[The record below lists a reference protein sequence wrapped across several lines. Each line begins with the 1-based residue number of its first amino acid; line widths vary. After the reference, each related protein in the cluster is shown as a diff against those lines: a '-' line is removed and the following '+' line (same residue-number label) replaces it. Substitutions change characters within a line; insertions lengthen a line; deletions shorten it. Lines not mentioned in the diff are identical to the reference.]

1 MTTTQRGFGKAKP
14 EPKISKRS
22 VERARASKQ
31 YDEMKADGI
40 PEFEIYIRIKDKK
53 NWYPVGA
60 IAVKRTSLINHAIFD
75 NEAQLLQ
82 GAFRMFPVLQ
92 KNRDNLEYGYRL
104 KEFKDE
110 PIQVAV
116 QPAAKGIGGVQ
127 GAIAQLTQRVSS
139 LFQRK

>member
-1 MTTTQRGFGKAKP
+1 MTTTQRGFGKSKP
-14 EPKISKRS
+14 EPKISKRAE
-22 VERARASKQ
+22 ERARASKQ
-31 YDEMKADGI
+31 YDDMKADGI

-92 KNRDNLEYGYRL
+92 KNRTNLEYGYRL

-116 QPAAKGIGGVQ
+116 QPVAKGVGGVQ
-127 GAIAQLTQRVSS
+127 GAIAQLTSRVSS

>member
-1 MTTTQRGFGKAKP
+1 MMTNSRGFGKEKP
-14 EPKISKRS
+14 QPKISKRS
-22 VERARASKQ
+22 EERAKASKQ
-31 YDEMKADGI
+31 FDTMKSDGV
-40 PEFEIYIRIKDKK
+40 PEFEVYMRTKNSK
-53 NWYPVGA
+53 NWFPVGA
-60 IAVKRTSLINHAIFD
+60 IAVKRTSLIHNAIYD

-82 GAFRMFPVLQ
+82 GAFRAFPILQ

-116 QPAAKGIGGVQ
+116 KPEAKVAGAIQ
-127 GAIAQLTQRVSS
+127 GAIGKISS